1 MKRYEKPAISVINL
15 QLRENIAAV
24 PTTVFK
30 GSKASMPSAGSL
42 VSMALT
48 EKATGIK
55 TADSEDLIELIS

>member
-48 EKATGIK
+48 EKATGIGK
-55 TADSEDLIELIS
+55 DDSNGLIDLLS